1 MLRAIDVIGEPQT
14 PIELH
19 SLEVDNAGTI
29 FQRAPKFPLS
39 FSFTWRECK
48 FDGVVDQ
55 KDGQLTLELDLKLGD
70 VPFTAQDATQRG
82 KWSAVISNTEQPE
95 SGTLQIMRDSSA
107 VLSKTIN
114 LPEMNGFTADGFI
127 TNTALMVL
135 SLAPYLDLI
144 AEVNGEA

>member
-1 MLRAIDVIGEPQT
+1 MLRAIDAIGEPHT
-14 PIELH
+14 PIELN
-19 SLEVDNAGTI
+19 SLEVDNSGSI
-29 FQRAPKFPLS
+29 SQRAPEFPMS

-48 FDGVVDQ
+48 FEGCVDQ
-55 KDGQLTLELDLKLGD
+55 KNGRLTLELELKLGD
-70 VPFTAQDATQRG
+70 VPYTAQDVEQRG
-82 KWSAVISNTEQPE
+82 KWSAMISKTEQPD
-95 SGTLQIMRDSSA
+95 SGTLQIIRDSSA
-107 VLSKTIN
+107 LLSKTIN